1 MIQIAQN
8 KKTGRKVIVM
18 SRFPYMFHVIHVALL
33 RSCRCAAVKPAS
45 STDPSLPLCHY
56 GVSGRLVGQCGRG
69 GQVGGWG
76 ARGPRRPPV
85 EPARTGA

>member
-56 GVSGRLVGQCGRG
+56 GFWDSMKIAWKEQKLRKQL
-69 GQVGGWG
+69 WK
-76 ARGPRRPPV
+76 
-85 EPARTGA
+85 E